1 MIDIQ
6 ITGTLPKLN
15 DNLEPAMEKIA
26 DIMFRSV
33 QQNFLAGGRPNQ
45 WAPLQPFGESSHLMK
60 SGKMFENIQLRWDST
75 SATVYLDSSRVPY
88 AAIHNFGGTIKHP
101 GSDKFQAFEYMG
113 GLVVLPYGTKPHD
126 IPIPQRM
133 FMLFQEEDK
142 TKILEILSSAIFI
155 QNGETIQ

>member
-113 GLVVLPYGTKPHD
+113 GLVVLPHGTKPHD

>member
-15 DNLEPAMEKIA
+15 DNLEPAMEKIV

-33 QQNFLAGGRPNQ
+33 QENFLASGRPNQ
-45 WAPLQPFGESSHLMK
+45 WAPLQPFGEQSHL
-60 SGKMFENIQLRWDST
+60 GNIFENIQLKWDAT
-75 SATVYLDSSRVPY
+75 SATVYLDTSRVPY
-88 AAIHNFGGTIKHP
+88 AAIHNFGGVIKHP

-113 GLVVLPYGTKPHD
+113 GMIFTHGTKAHN
-126 IPIPQRM
+126 INIPQRM
-133 FMLFQEEDK
+133 FMMFQEEDK

-155 QNGETIQ
+155 QGEQIQ